1 MSTFPDASRG
11 GAAAAGDGPGRLNW
25 RVLLDG
31 GLPGATN
38 MARDHAL
45 ALGVRPGEGTVRFYR
60 WATATLS
67 FGRNEPVTAGYRDLL
82 RRHPEMEAVRR
93 PTGGRAVIHDREL
106 TYCVVLPARA
116 FGGLRL
122 AYRRINQGLLRGL
135 RRLGVDAGGAAGST
149 AAPDAGPCFLE
160 PAEGE
165 VVVRGRKLVG
175 SAQARIGGAIL
186 QHGSL
191 LLVADQSA
199 LFAKA
204 DAHGAAGNGAE
215 PGRDR
220 GIASAPAPTG
230 NRRGSGTTVAANRT
244 GPPIT
249 LAEILGEVPPW
260 EDMVDAFR
268 RGFAE
273 EFGGLW
279 APGEM
284 TREEM
289 AMVARLERKYG
300 SGEWTWRR

>member
-1 MSTFPDASRG
+1 MFTFPDASRG
-11 GAAAAGDGPGRLNW
+11 GASAASNGPGRLNW

-31 GLPGATN
+31 GLPGAAN

-45 ALGVRPGEGTVRFYR
+45 ALNARPGEGTVRFYR
-60 WATATLS
+60 WAAATLS
-67 FGRNEPVTAGYRDLL
+67 FGRNEPVTVGYRDLL

-93 PTGGRAVIHDREL
+93 PTGGRAVIHDREF
-106 TYCVVLPARA
+106 TYSVVLPARA

-122 AYRRINQGLLRGL
+122 AYRKINQGLLRGL
-135 RRLGVDAGGAAGST
+135 RRLGVDAGGAAGRP

-160 PAEGE
+160 PAEEE

-199 LFAKA
+199 LYTET
-204 DAHGAAGNGAE
+204 GAQEPGGNGA
-215 PGRDR
+215 RH
-220 GIASAPAPTG
+220 
-230 NRRGSGTTVAANRT
+230 RRGTGTTVAAAAT

-260 EDMVDAFR
+260 GDMVDAFR
-268 RGFAE
+268 CGFAE

-289 AMVARLERKYG
+289 AMATRLETKYG
-300 SGEWTWRR
+300 SRQWTWRR

>member
-1 MSTFPDASRG
+1 
-11 GAAAAGDGPGRLNW
+11 
-25 RVLLDG
+25 
-31 GLPGATN
+31 

-45 ALGVRPGEGTVRFYR
+45 ALGARPCEGTVRFYR
-60 WATATLS
+60 WAAATLS
-67 FGRNEPVTAGYRDLL
+67 FGRNEPVTVGYRDLL

-93 PTGGRAVIHDREL
+93 PTGGRAVIHDREF

-122 AYRRINQGLLRGL
+122 AYRRINRGLLRGL
-135 RRLGVDAGGAAGST
+135 RRLGVDAGGAAGRA

-199 LFAKA
+199 LFTEA
-204 DAHGAAGNGAE
+204 GAQGPGGNGA
-215 PGRDR
+215 GH
-220 GIASAPAPTG
+220 
-230 NRRGSGTTVAANRT
+230 RRGAGATVAVAGT

-268 RGFAE
+268 RGFAG

-279 APGEM
+279 AAGEM
-284 TREEM
+284 TREESAM
-289 AMVARLERKYG
+289 ATRLETKYG

>member
-1 MSTFPDASRG
+1 MSTFPDASRRG
-11 GAAAAGDGPGRLNW
+11 GASATSNGPGCLNW

-31 GLPGATN
+31 GLPGTAN

-45 ALGVRPGEGTVRFYR
+45 ALHVRPGEGTVRFYR
-60 WATATLS
+60 WAAATLS
-67 FGRNEPVTAGYRDLL
+67 FGRNEPVTVGYRDLL

-93 PTGGRAVIHDREL
+93 PTGGRAVIHDREF

-122 AYRRINQGLLRGL
+122 AYHKINQGLLRGL
-135 RRLGVDAGGAAGST
+135 RRLGVDAGGAVGQP

-199 LFAKA
+199 LFTETAAKGPVA
-204 DAHGAAGNGAE
+204 NGA
-215 PGRDR
+215 GR
-220 GIASAPAPTG
+220 
-230 NRRGSGTTVAANRT
+230 RRGAGATVAAAGT

-249 LAEILGEVPPW
+249 LAEILGEVPRW

-268 RGFAE
+268 WGFAE

-284 TREEM
+284 TREETAM
-289 AMVARLERKYG
+289 ATRLEKKYG

>member
-1 MSTFPDASRG
+1 MSTFPEASRSG
-11 GAAAAGDGPGRLNW
+11 PSAASNGSGCLNW

-31 GLPGATN
+31 GHPGTTN

-45 ALGVRPGEGTVRFYR
+45 ALHARPGEGTVRFYR
-60 WATATLS
+60 WANATLS
-67 FGRNEPVTAGYRDLL
+67 FGRNEPVTVGYRDLL

-93 PTGGRAVIHDREL
+93 PTGGRAVIHDREF

-122 AYRRINQGLLRGL
+122 AYRTINRGLLRGL
-135 RRLGVDAGGAAGST
+135 RRLGVDAGGAAGKP

-175 SAQARIGGAIL
+175 SAQARIEGAIL

-199 LFAKA
+199 LFTKI
-204 DAHGAAGNGAE
+204 GAQGPGGNGASQ
-215 PGRDR
+215 R
-220 GIASAPAPTG
+220 GGAGA
-230 NRRGSGTTVAANRT
+230 TVATAQA

-249 LAEILGEVPPW
+249 LAEILGEIPPW
-260 EDMVDAFR
+260 EDMVDAFQC
-268 RGFAE
+268 GFAE
-273 EFGGLW
+273 EFGGRW
-279 APGEM
+279 AGGEM
-284 TREEM
+284 TREETAM
-289 AMVARLERKYG
+289 AKRLETKYG

>member
-11 GAAAAGDGPGRLNW
+11 RQSTAANEPGCLNW

-31 GLPGATN
+31 GLPGTTN

-45 ALGVRPGEGTVRFYR
+45 ALHARPGEGTVRFYR

-67 FGRNEPVTAGYRDLL
+67 FGCNEPVTVGYRDLL

-93 PTGGRAVIHDREL
+93 PTGGRAVIHDREF
-106 TYCVVLPARA
+106 TYCVVLPVRA

-122 AYRRINQGLLRGL
+122 AYRKINQGLLRGL
-135 RRLGVDAGGAAGST
+135 RRLGVDAGGATGRAV
-149 AAPDAGPCFLE
+149 APDSGPCFLE

-186 QHGSL
+186 QHGSM

-199 LFAKA
+199 LFARA
-204 DAHGAAGNGAE
+204 GAHGDVGNGAG

-220 GIASAPAPTG
+220 GISSASTPTR
-230 NRRGSGTTVAANRT
+230 NRRGAGTTAAPART

-260 EDMVDAFR
+260 EDMVDALR
-268 RGFAE
+268 WGFAE

-279 APGEM
+279 APGKM
-284 TREEM
+284 TREELAM
-289 AMVARLERKYG
+289 AKSLETKYG